1 MLREFLEAS
10 VRALVE
16 DQQAVVI
23 EEERNGSRLRYTI
36 TVAEGDRGRVIG
48 KNGRIVNAL
57 RTVAEAVGSKNRTR
71 VQVIVVTDRNEATSP
86 EEHEEEGTN
95 EDDS

>member
-10 VRALVE
+10 VRALVD

-23 EEERNGSRLRYTI
+23 EEERNGSRLRYRI
-36 TVAEGDRGRVIG
+36 IVAEGDRGRVIG

-57 RTVAEAVGSKNRTR
+57 RTVAEAVGAKNRTR
-71 VQVIVVTDRNEATSP
+71 VQVIVVTDRDSETPSAS
-86 EEHEEEGTN
+86 EETEE
-95 EDDS
+95 S

>member
-16 DQQAVVI
+16 DQQAIVI
-23 EEERNGSRLRYTI
+23 EEERNGSRLRYKI
-36 TVAEGDRGRVIG
+36 TVAEGDRGRVLG

-71 VQVIVVTDRNEATSP
+71 VQVIVVTDRDTEPTR
-86 EEHEEEGTN
+86 
-95 EDDS
+95 DDADSDDES

>member
-10 VRALVE
+10 IRALVE
-16 DQQAVVI
+16 DQQSVVI

-36 TVAEGDRGRVIG
+36 TVAESDRGRVIG

-71 VQVIVVTDRNEATSP
+71 VQVIVVTDRNEPTAP
-86 EEHEEEGTN
+86 EEHEEAGTE

>member
-23 EEERNGSRLRYTI
+23 EEERHGSRLRYKI

-57 RTVAEAVGSKNRTR
+57 RTVAGAVGSKNRTR
-71 VQVIVVTDRNEATSP
+71 VQVIVVTDRATEPTRNDTDTGDES
-86 EEHEEEGTN
+86 
-95 EDDS
+95 